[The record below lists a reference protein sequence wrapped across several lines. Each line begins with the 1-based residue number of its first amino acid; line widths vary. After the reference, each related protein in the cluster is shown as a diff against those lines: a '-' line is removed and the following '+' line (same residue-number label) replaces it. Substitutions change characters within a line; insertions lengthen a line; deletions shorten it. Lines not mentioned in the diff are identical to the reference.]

1 MRWYEY
7 KMEVDE
13 VHASDELKA
22 KLLALQAKAQSEAEP
37 PTAAQP
43 EAPQPKAVVPAP
55 APKKSPIR
63 FPSRRAWKGLAA
75 CAAFCVVAGGSALLL
90 STGQIGIGGAKSSAP
105 VRNEM
110 ARSAGGASTYS
121 LASAP
126 AVASYALDST
136 NSADSG
142 SAAVL
147 TSGQLERS
155 AEGST
160 AQSAQSAQSSKIIY
174 TANLTLESKDYDA
187 ARTALDEALADA
199 DGYMESSN
207 ESTYTGSSR
216 SLSLTLRVPQEHY
229 ASFLAAA
236 AQAGNLV
243 NRSEQA
249 EDVTSQYVDLEARLA
264 NLKAQRT
271 RLQELQ
277 ASADNLSDLLEI
289 ESSLSDVQYQLES
302 YQSQLDW
309 YSDQVECCTVYISLD
324 EVQTYTPVDESFAS
338 RLRNALLDGW
348 ANFTDGVQN
357 LAVIIV
363 GCWPAIV
370 IGAIGGVVFYRV
382 RHPRKKRKQSG
393 Q

>member
-37 PTAAQP
+37 PKAAP
-43 EAPQPKAVVPAP
+43 AEAPKAVVPAP

-63 FPSRRAWKGLAA
+63 FPSRRAWQNIAA
-75 CAAFCVVAGGSALLL
+75 VAAFCVVAGGSALLL

-110 ARSAGGASTYS
+110 SRSGSGAVSYAMAG
-121 LASAP
+121 AP
-126 AVASYALDST
+126 EVASYALDST

-155 AEGST
+155 AEDSA
-160 AQSAQSAQSSKIIY
+160 AQSAQSAQSAKIIY

-187 ARTALDEALADA
+187 ARAALDEALADA

-277 ASADNLSDLLEI
+277 ASADSLSDLLEI

-338 RLRNALLDGW
+338 RLQNALLDGW
-348 ANFTDGVQN
+348 ANFTGGVQD

-370 IGAIGGVVFYRV
+370 VGAIGGVIFYRV

>member
-37 PTAAQP
+37 PKAAP
-43 EAPQPKAVVPAP
+43 AEAPKAVVPAP

-63 FPSRRAWKGLAA
+63 FPSRRAWQNIAA
-75 CAAFCVVAGGSALLL
+75 VAAFCVVAGGSALLL
-90 STGQIGIGGAKSSAP
+90 ATGQIGIGGAKSSAP

-110 ARSAGGASTYS
+110 SRSGSGAVSYAMAGG
-121 LASAP
+121 P
-126 AVASYALDST
+126 EVASYALDST

-147 TSGQLERS
+147 TSGELERS

-160 AQSAQSAQSSKIIY
+160 AQSAQSAQSAKIIY

-187 ARTALDEALADA
+187 ARAALDEALADA

-324 EVQTYTPVDESFAS
+324 EVQTYTPVDESFSS

-348 ANFTDGVQN
+348 ANFTGGVQD

>member
-37 PTAAQP
+37 PKAAP
-43 EAPQPKAVVPAP
+43 AEAPKAVVPAP
-55 APKKSPIR
+55 APKKS
-63 FPSRRAWKGLAA
+63 PSRRAWKGLAA
-75 CAAFCVVAGGSALLL
+75 CAAFCAVALGATTVLHLG
-90 STGQIGIGGAKSSAP
+90 TIGVGGAKSSAP

-110 ARSAGGASTYS
+110 SRSGSSAVSYAMAG
-121 LASAP
+121 AP
-126 AVASYALDST
+126 EVASYALDST

-155 AEGST
+155 AEDSA
-160 AQSAQSAQSSKIIY
+160 AQSAKIIY

-187 ARTALDEALADA
+187 ARAALDEALADA

-324 EVQTYTPVDESFAS
+324 EVQTYTPVDESFVS
-338 RLRNALLDGW
+338 RLQNALLDGW
-348 ANFTDGVQN
+348 ANFTSGVQD

-370 IGAIGGVVFYRV
+370 VGAIGGVVFYRV

>member
-37 PTAAQP
+37 PKAAP
-43 EAPQPKAVVPAP
+43 AEAPKAVVPAP
-55 APKKSPIR
+55 APQKSPIR
-63 FPSRRAWKGLAA
+63 FPSRRAWQNIAA
-75 CAAFCVVAGGSALLL
+75 VAAFCVVAGGSALLL
-90 STGQIGIGGAKSSAP
+90 ATGQIGIGGAKSSAP

-110 ARSAGGASTYS
+110 SRSGSGAVSYAMAGG
-121 LASAP
+121 P
-126 AVASYALDST
+126 EVASYALDST

-155 AEGST
+155 AEDSA
-160 AQSAQSAQSSKIIY
+160 AQSAQSAQSAKIIY

-187 ARTALDEALADA
+187 ARAALDEALADA

-277 ASADNLSDLLEI
+277 ASADSLSDLLEI

-338 RLRNALLDGW
+338 RLQNALLDGW
-348 ANFTDGVQN
+348 ANFTGGVQD

-370 IGAIGGVVFYRV
+370 VGAIGGVVFYRV

>member
-37 PTAAQP
+37 PKAASA
-43 EAPQPKAVVPAP
+43 EAPKAVVPAP

-63 FPSRRAWKGLAA
+63 FPSRRAWQNIAA
-75 CAAFCVVAGGSALLL
+75 VAAFCVVAGGSALLL

-110 ARSAGGASTYS
+110 SRSGSGAVSYAMAG
-121 LASAP
+121 AP
-126 AVASYALDST
+126 EVASYALDST

-160 AQSAQSAQSSKIIY
+160 AQSAQNSKIIY

-324 EVQTYTPVDESFAS
+324 EVQTYTPVDESFVS
-338 RLRNALLDGW
+338 RLQNALLDGW
-348 ANFTDGVQN
+348 ANFTGGVQD

-370 IGAIGGVVFYRV
+370 VGAIGGVVFYRV

>member
-37 PTAAQP
+37 PKAAP
-43 EAPQPKAVVPAP
+43 AEAPKAVVPAP

-63 FPSRRAWKGLAA
+63 FPSRRAWQNIAA
-75 CAAFCVVAGGSALLL
+75 VAAFCVVAGGSALLL
-90 STGQIGIGGAKSSAP
+90 STGQIGIGGAKSSAY
-105 VRNEM
+105 VSKEM
-110 ARSAGGASTYS
+110 SRSGSGAVSYAMAG
-121 LASAP
+121 AP
-126 AVASYALDST
+126 EVASYALDST

-155 AEGST
+155 AEDST
-160 AQSAQSAQSSKIIY
+160 AQSAQSAKIIY

-187 ARTALDEALADA
+187 ARAALDEALADA
-199 DGYMESSN
+199 DGTMESSN

-338 RLRNALLDGW
+338 RLQNALLDGW
-348 ANFTDGVQN
+348 ANFTGGVQD

-370 IGAIGGVVFYRV
+370 VGAIGGVVFYRV

>member
-37 PTAAQP
+37 PKAASA
-43 EAPQPKAVVPAP
+43 EAPKAVVPAP

-63 FPSRRAWKGLAA
+63 FPSRRAWQNIAA
-75 CAAFCVVAGGSALLL
+75 VAAFCVVAGGSALLL

-110 ARSAGGASTYS
+110 SRSGSGAVSYAMAGG
-121 LASAP
+121 P
-126 AVASYALDST
+126 EVASYALDST

-160 AQSAQSAQSSKIIY
+160 AQSAQNSKIIY

-324 EVQTYTPVDESFAS
+324 EVQTYTPVDESFVS
-338 RLRNALLDGW
+338 RLQNALLDGW
-348 ANFTDGVQN
+348 ANFTGGVQD

-370 IGAIGGVVFYRV
+370 VGAIGGVVFYRV

>member
-37 PTAAQP
+37 PKAAP
-43 EAPQPKAVVPAP
+43 AEAPKAVVPAP

-63 FPSRRAWKGLAA
+63 FPSRRAWQNIAA
-75 CAAFCVVAGGSALLL
+75 VAAFCVVAGGSALLL

-110 ARSAGGASTYS
+110 SRSGSGAVSYAMAG
-121 LASAP
+121 AP
-126 AVASYALDST
+126 EVASYALDST

-155 AEGST
+155 AEDSA
-160 AQSAQSAQSSKIIY
+160 AQSAQSAQSAKIIY

-187 ARTALDEALADA
+187 ARAALDEALADA

-243 NRSEQA
+243 NRSEKA

-277 ASADNLSDLLEI
+277 ASADSLSDLLEI

-338 RLRNALLDGW
+338 RLQNALLDGW
-348 ANFTDGVQN
+348 ANFTGGVQD

-370 IGAIGGVVFYRV
+370 VGAIGGVVFYRV

>member
-37 PTAAQP
+37 PKAAP
-43 EAPQPKAVVPAP
+43 AEAPKAVVPAP

-63 FPSRRAWKGLAA
+63 FPSRRAWKDLAA
-75 CAAFCVVAGGSALLL
+75 CAAFCAVALGATTVLHFG
-90 STGQIGIGGAKSSAP
+90 TIGVGGAKSSAY
-105 VRNEM
+105 VSKEM
-110 ARSAGGASTYS
+110 SRSGSGAVSYAMAG
-121 LASAP
+121 AP
-126 AVASYALDST
+126 EAASYALDST

-155 AEGST
+155 AEGSA
-160 AQSAQSAQSSKIIY
+160 AQSAQSAKIIY

-187 ARTALDEALADA
+187 ARAALDEALADA

-338 RLRNALLDGW
+338 RLQNALLDGW
-348 ANFTDGVQN
+348 ANFTSGVQD

-370 IGAIGGVVFYRV
+370 VGAIGGVVFYRV

>member
-22 KLLALQAKAQSEAEP
+22 KLLALQAKGQSEAEP
-37 PTAAQP
+37 PKAAP
-43 EAPQPKAVVPAP
+43 AEAPKAVVPAP

-63 FPSRRAWKGLAA
+63 FPSRRAWQNIAA
-75 CAAFCVVAGGSALLL
+75 VAAFCVVAGGSALLL

-110 ARSAGGASTYS
+110 SRSGSGAVSYAMAG
-121 LASAP
+121 AP
-126 AVASYALDST
+126 EVASYALDST

-155 AEGST
+155 AEDSA
-160 AQSAQSAQSSKIIY
+160 AQSAQSAQSAKIIY

-187 ARTALDEALADA
+187 ARAALDEALADA

-338 RLRNALLDGW
+338 RLQNALLDGW
-348 ANFTDGVQN
+348 ANFTGGVQD

-370 IGAIGGVVFYRV
+370 VGAIGGVVFYRV

>member
-37 PTAAQP
+37 PKAAP
-43 EAPQPKAVVPAP
+43 AEAPKAVVPAP

-63 FPSRRAWKGLAA
+63 FPSRRAWQNIAA
-75 CAAFCVVAGGSALLL
+75 VAAFCVVAGGSALLL

-110 ARSAGGASTYS
+110 SRSGSGAVSYAMAG
-121 LASAP
+121 AP
-126 AVASYALDST
+126 EVASYALDST

-155 AEGST
+155 AEDSA
-160 AQSAQSAQSSKIIY
+160 AQSAQSAQSAKIIY

-187 ARTALDEALADA
+187 ARAALDEALADA

-277 ASADNLSDLLEI
+277 ASADSLSDLLEI

-348 ANFTDGVQN
+348 ANFTGGVQD

-370 IGAIGGVVFYRV
+370 VGAIGGVIFYRV

>member
-37 PTAAQP
+37 PKAAP
-43 EAPQPKAVVPAP
+43 AEAPKAVVPAP

-63 FPSRRAWKGLAA
+63 FPSRRAWQNIAA
-75 CAAFCVVAGGSALLL
+75 VAAFCVVAGGSALLL

-110 ARSAGGASTYS
+110 SRSGSGAVSYAMAG
-121 LASAP
+121 AP
-126 AVASYALDST
+126 EVASYALDST

-155 AEGST
+155 AEDSA
-160 AQSAQSAQSSKIIY
+160 AQSAQSAQSAKIIY

-187 ARTALDEALADA
+187 ARAALDEALADA

-243 NRSEQA
+243 NRSEKA

-277 ASADNLSDLLEI
+277 ASADSLSDLLEI

-309 YSDQVECCTVYISLD
+309 YSDQVQQCTVYIDLN
-324 EVQTYTPVDESFAS
+324 EVQTYTPADEGFFSRIGTAFTSGWGNFVNGLQQLVVALAS
-338 RLRNALLDGW
+338 VW
-348 ANFTDGVQN
+348 P
-357 LAVIIV
+357 LAVLACAAV
-363 GCWPAIV
+363 ALALAW
-370 IGAIGGVVFYRV
+370 
-382 RHPRKKRKQSG
+382 RKKHPKK
-393 Q
+393 

>member
-37 PTAAQP
+37 PKAAP
-43 EAPQPKAVVPAP
+43 AEAPKAVVPAP

-75 CAAFCVVAGGSALLL
+75 CAAFCAVALGATTVLHLG
-90 STGQIGIGGAKSSAP
+90 TIGVGGAKSSAY
-105 VRNEM
+105 VSKEM
-110 ARSAGGASTYS
+110 SRSGSGAVSYAMAG
-121 LASAP
+121 AP
-126 AVASYALDST
+126 EAASYALDST

-160 AQSAQSAQSSKIIY
+160 TQSAQSAKIIY

-187 ARTALDEALADA
+187 ARAALDEALADA

-338 RLRNALLDGW
+338 RLQNALLDGW
-348 ANFTDGVQN
+348 ANFTSGVQD

-370 IGAIGGVVFYRV
+370 VGAIGGVVFYRV

>member
-37 PTAAQP
+37 PKAAP
-43 EAPQPKAVVPAP
+43 AEAPKAVVPAP

-63 FPSRRAWKGLAA
+63 FPSRRAWQNIAA
-75 CAAFCVVAGGSALLL
+75 VAAFCVVAGGSALLL

-110 ARSAGGASTYS
+110 SRSGSGAVSYAMAG
-121 LASAP
+121 AP
-126 AVASYALDST
+126 EVASYALDST

-155 AEGST
+155 AEDSA
-160 AQSAQSAQSSKIIY
+160 AQSAQSAQSAKIIY

-187 ARTALDEALADA
+187 ARAALDEALADA

-277 ASADNLSDLLEI
+277 ASADSLSDLLEI

-338 RLRNALLDGW
+338 RLQNALLDGW
-348 ANFTDGVQN
+348 ANFTGGVQD

-370 IGAIGGVVFYRV
+370 VGAIGGVVFYRV